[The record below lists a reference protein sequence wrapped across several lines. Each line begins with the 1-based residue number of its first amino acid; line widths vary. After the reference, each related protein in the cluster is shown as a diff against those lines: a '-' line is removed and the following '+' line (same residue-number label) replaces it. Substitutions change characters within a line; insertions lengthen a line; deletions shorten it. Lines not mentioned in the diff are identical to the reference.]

1 MRISPSAIFLSVS
14 AVRSLAFTLMATTSG
29 VYAIREVG
37 LDPLQL
43 VLMGTV
49 LEGAYLLFELPTGV
63 LADGY

>member
-1 MRISPSAIFLSVS
+1 
-14 AVRSLAFTLMATTSG
+14 MATTSG